1 VSTEDLDQIK
11 SVIEEIYENYGI
23 DTDDMSDSEFGRICE
38 YYLRNRDE
46 LKKHLKASKKVK
58 KEEYE

>member
-1 VSTEDLDQIK
+1 MSTEDLDQIK